1 MLLGSLEAEAMA
13 MTEGVRFAWEVRIRD
28 AVFECDSKIVFDVIL
43 GYLIPPISIDNV
55 IVGIRQQM
63 EAFRI
68 IKDHIEGT
76 GNHLAHILA
85 QFAKYINSY
94 IT

>member
-13 MTEGVRFAWEVRIRD
+13 MTEGVWFAWEVRIRD

-43 GYLIPPISIDNV
+43 GYLIPPIAIDNV

-68 IKDHIEGT
+68 IKDHM
-76 GNHLAHILA
+76 
-85 QFAKYINSY
+85 
-94 IT
+94 